1 MESRFGI
8 EQEILNKALSNMI
21 ADGYMDENSTV
32 EDLESMAYTM
42 CEGIGWYAKG
52 KIIQWANE

>member
-8 EQEILNKALSNMI
+8 EQEVLNKALRNMI
-21 ADGYMDENSTV
+21 AEGYMGENDTV

-52 KIIQWANE
+52 KIYDWAS

>member
-1 MESRFGI
+1 MKSRFGI
-8 EQEILNKALSNMI
+8 EKEVLDKALRNMI
-21 ADGYMDENSTV
+21 AEGYMGENDTV

-52 KIIQWANE
+52 KIYQWANE

>member
-1 MESRFGI
+1 MKSRFGI
-8 EQEILNKALSNMI
+8 EKEVLDKALRNMI
-21 ADGYMDENSTV
+21 AEGYMGENDTV

-52 KIIQWANE
+52 KIYDWAS

>member
-8 EQEILNKALSNMI
+8 EKEVLNKALRNMI
-21 ADGYMDENSTV
+21 AEGYMGENSTV

-52 KIIQWANE
+52 KIYQWAS

>member
-8 EQEILNKALSNMI
+8 EKEVLDKALRNMI
-21 ADGYMDENSTV
+21 AEGYMGENDTV

-52 KIIQWANE
+52 KIYDWAS

>member
-1 MESRFGI
+1 MKSRFGI
-8 EQEILNKALSNMI
+8 EKEVLNKALRNMI
-21 ADGYMDENSTV
+21 AEGYMGENDTV

-52 KIIQWANE
+52 KIYDWAS

>member
-1 MESRFGI
+1 MKSRFDI
-8 EQEILNKALSNMI
+8 EQEILNKALRNMI
-21 ADGYMDENSTV
+21 AEGYMGENDTV

-52 KIIQWANE
+52 KIYDWAS

>member
-1 MESRFGI
+1 MKSRFGI
-8 EQEILNKALSNMI
+8 KQEVLNKALRNMI
-21 ADGYMDENSTV
+21 AEGYMGENDTV

-52 KIIQWANE
+52 KIYDWAYE

>member
-1 MESRFGI
+1 MKSRFGI
-8 EQEILNKALSNMI
+8 EQEVLNKALRNMI
-21 ADGYMDENSTV
+21 AEGYMGENDTV

-52 KIIQWANE
+52 KIYDWAS

>member
-8 EQEILNKALSNMI
+8 EKEVLDKALRNMI
-21 ADGYMDENSTV
+21 AEGYMGENSTV

-52 KIIQWANE
+52 KIYQWAS

>member
-1 MESRFGI
+1 MTSRFGI

-21 ADGYMDENSTV
+21 ADGYMGEEDTV

-42 CEGIGWYAKG
+42 CEGLDWYAKG
-52 KIIQWANE
+52 KIYDWAN

>member
-8 EQEILNKALSNMI
+8 EQEILNKALRNMI
-21 ADGYMDENSTV
+21 AEGYMGENDTV

-52 KIIQWANE
+52 KIYDWAS

>member
-8 EQEILNKALSNMI
+8 EQEILNKALRNMI
-21 ADGYMDENSTV
+21 AEGYMGEEDTV

-42 CEGIGWYAKG
+42 CEGLGWYAKA
-52 KIIQWANE
+52 KIYDWAN

>member
-1 MESRFGI
+1 MKSRFGI
-8 EQEILNKALSNMI
+8 EQEVLDKALRNMI
-21 ADGYMDENSTV
+21 AEGYMGENDTV

-52 KIIQWANE
+52 KIYDWAS

>member
-1 MESRFGI
+1 MKSRFGI
-8 EQEILNKALSNMI
+8 EKEVLDKALRNMI
-21 ADGYMDENSTV
+21 AEGYMGENDTV

-52 KIIQWANE
+52 KIYQWAS